1 VLTEHILHRL
11 KTRLNCGTTI
21 NRLPPE
27 ILLRVFE
34 IPQQEII
41 NVFTYFPPSFSRRTA
56 LHVAPLLHITAVCQH
71 WRNLALSSRSLWKC
85 WQVPHFTVRS
95 MSLAQEI
102 FCRSSPLPFCFQVGK
117 STGILAKE
125 ATTQYTALLEK
136 ARERV
141 QALHIQSYGPL
152 EHLTD
157 SLPNLTSLHIEDIG
171 GRYIT
176 LFLDNPHFLNLKRC
190 SLKDFYSIP
199 EMPIA
204 TLTHLSLANEV
215 WRSGLEEFLD
225 FLGGFPLLEELHL
238 HDVGPVINEP
248 LPEASLQKV
257 PLNALRLFNMQG
269 YESDRYPL
277 QLLHHLHTPSLMIT
291 RWEHRFTINR
301 REYRFIADDMVQW
314 AIPPCQLLQNLTCM
328 IIRVGTAD
336 LCEVRED
343 TIYLEATTYGG
354 FYAPPWLP
362 HFLPEVQSLV
372 ITWKNI
378 MHSCGGLLGTFS
390 TLSTLEC
397 HLDSAIDLFLELEK
411 VDNPWLPNLTEL
423 ALWYDPLEVD
433 PDEDINY
440 VLATLGEF
448 SWELGSALSNSRVA
462 IRERNASAASTFTV
476 RLELGDIDRWKG
488 PNARTLLAEWDPSP
502 RSP

>member
-1 VLTEHILHRL
+1 LTEHILHRL
-11 KTRLNCGTTI
+11 KARLNCGTTI

-27 ILLRVFE
+27 LLLHVFQIL
-34 IPQQEII
+34 QQEII
-41 NVFTYFPPSFSRRTA
+41 DVFSYFPPSFSRHTA
-56 LHVAPLLHITAVCQH
+56 VAPLIRITAVCRH

-85 WQVPHFTVRS
+85 WQVPDFTVRAIS
-95 MSLAQEI
+95 FAQEI
-102 FCRSSPLPFCFQVGK
+102 FSRSSPLPFCLQLGK
-117 STGILAKE
+117 SLGVPANE
-125 ATTQYTALLEK
+125 ATTEYAALLEK
-136 ARERV
+136 APERV
-141 QALHIQSYGPL
+141 EALHIQSYGPM
-152 EHLTD
+152 EHLTQ
-157 SLPNLTSLHIEDIG
+157 SLPNLTCLHLEDIE

-176 LFLDNPHFLNLKRC
+176 LFLDKPLFLNLKRF
-190 SLKDFYSIP
+190 SLKNFYVIP
-199 EMPIA
+199 EIPIA

-215 WRSGLEEFLD
+215 WRSELDEFLG

-238 HDVGPVINEP
+238 HDVGPAIDEP
-248 LPEASLQKV
+248 LPEASLQQV

-269 YESDRYPL
+269 YTSDGYPL

-291 RWEHRFTINR
+291 RWEHRFTNTR
-301 REYRFIADDMVQW
+301 YEYRSIADEMAQW
-314 AIPPCQLLQNLTCM
+314 AIPPCQLLKNLTCM
-328 IIRVGTAD
+328 IIRAGTAD
-336 LCEVRED
+336 LCDVRED
-343 TIYLEATTYGG
+343 TIYLEAINDGE
-354 FYAPPWLP
+354 FYPPHWLP
-362 HFLPEVQSLV
+362 HFLPKVQSLV

-378 MHSCGGLLGTFS
+378 MHSCGGVLGTFS